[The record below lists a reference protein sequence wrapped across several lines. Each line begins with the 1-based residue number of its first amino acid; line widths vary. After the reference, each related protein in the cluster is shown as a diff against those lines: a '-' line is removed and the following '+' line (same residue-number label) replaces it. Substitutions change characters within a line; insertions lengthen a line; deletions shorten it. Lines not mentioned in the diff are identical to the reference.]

1 MQASI
6 IQQNTVVTLNYRVT
20 DSEGNVLD
28 EGRGDLQY
36 VHGGYEDIFPK
47 IEEALNGKTIG
58 DSVTVTLSP
67 EDAFGERDPK
77 YVITEDLSVL
87 PPDVVVGAGLECPVP
102 GEEDVFTVYR
112 VMEIKDGKAVLDANH
127 PLAGKTL
134 IFSCSPTAIR
144 AATSDEIAKIASQTT
159 DGHCGSDCSTC
170 NCEKTVH

>member
-28 EGRGDLQY
+28 KGGDLQY

-58 DSVTVTLSP
+58 DFVTVTLSP

-77 YVITEDLSVL
+77 YVITKDLSVL
-87 PPDVVVGAGLECPVP
+87 PPDVVVGAGLEGPAP
-102 GEEDVFTVYR
+102 GEEDALTVYR

-144 AATSDEIAKIASQTT
+144 AVTSDKIASQTT

-170 NCEKTVH
+170 NCKKTVH